1 MSRKAA
7 KGQKIILE
15 EIKKQLVTQAE
26 RWGRTDYYTPLKLE
40 EIEIEQCRKIS
51 GELLSEKSNLEYE
64 LHFLESDKKEVL
76 SKIDRLEIY
85 IKKADRAI
93 KRHEKLIEKIIGG
106 KTGEKIQVGAKKSKI
121 SVLISD
127 N

>member
-26 RWGRTDYYTPLKLE
+26 RWGRCDYYTPLKLE
-40 EIEIEQCRKIS
+40 EIELEQCRKIS
-51 GELLSEKSNLEYE
+51 GELLSEKANLEYE

-85 IKKADRAI
+85 IKKADRAV
-93 KRHEKLIEKIIGG
+93 KRHEKMIEKIIGG